1 MGAATPGRETLAL
14 SCPGCGATT
23 PFAAGRSREHR
34 EGEDPW
40 TGLPLW
46 FRGEVR
52 GNVLWALN
60 EAHLAFLRGF
70 VAADQRKRVPNHNA
84 SQVSRLPRWL
94 KSGKERARVLAELE
108 RMGGRV
114 G

>member
-1 MGAATPGRETLAL
+1 
-14 SCPGCGATT
+14 
-23 PFAAGRSREHR
+23 
-34 EGEDPW
+34 
-40 TGLPLW
+40 
-46 FRGEVR
+46 VR